1 MTEEQYAILDSPGVM
16 EDAQATAFP
25 AGNRSAA
32 VSQLVESVSEG
43 HCVSSDDNR
52 PIYLETKDLAVGY
65 DGVPLLTDVNIQL
78 HAGEIMTLIGPNG
91 AGKSTILKSIVG
103 YLESLGGAVLI
114 SGRPVGDL
122 SSHELSLELSV
133 MLTERMRIELLT
145 CADIVETGRYPY
157 TGRLGILSDE
167 DREKVR
173 EAMDMV
179 HVWDLRDRDFMQ
191 ISDGQR
197 QRIMLARAIAQEPHV
212 IMLDEP
218 TNYLDIH
225 YQIELL
231 NVLRR
236 LVRTRDVAVI
246 MSLHELPLARKVSN
260 WVMCIKGDGVVAAGP
275 PEDIFI
281 PAVIDELY
289 DLEPG
294 TYDPVSGNVVLEEL

>member
-1 MTEEQYAILDSPGVM
+1 MDE
-16 EDAQATAFP
+16 
-25 AGNRSAA
+25 
-32 VSQLVESVSEG
+32 
-43 HCVSSDDNR
+43 R
-52 PIYLETKDLAVGY
+52 PVYLETKDLVVGY
-65 DGVPLLTDVNIQL
+65 DGVPLLSDVNIQL

-103 YLESLGGAVLI
+103 YLESLGGAVFI
-114 SGRPVGDL
+114 SGKPAGEL
-122 SSHELSLELSV
+122 TAHELSLELSV
-133 MLTERMRIELLT
+133 MLTERMRTELLT

-173 EAMDMV
+173 DAMDMV

-197 QRIMLARAIAQEPHV
+197 QRILLARAIAQEPHI

-236 LVRTRDVAVI
+236 LVRERDVAVI
-246 MSLHELPLARKVSN
+246 MSLHELPLARKVSDY
-260 WVMCIKGDGVVAAGP
+260 VMCIKGDGVVAAGP
-275 PEDIFI
+275 SSEIFTPE
-281 PAVIDELY
+281 VINELY

-294 TYDPVSGNVVLEEL
+294 VFDPVSGNIRLEEERGEG

>member
-1 MTEEQYAILDSPGVM
+1 MDQPLAN
-16 EDAQATAFP
+16 QARI
-25 AGNRSAA
+25 GSASA
-32 VSQLVESVSEG
+32 SEMP
-43 HCVSSDDNR
+43 V
-52 PIYLETKDLAVGY
+52 YLETRDLVVGY

-78 HAGEIMTLIGPNG
+78 HAGEILTLIGPNG

-103 YLESLGGAVLI
+103 YLQSLGGTVFI
-114 SGRPVGDL
+114 SGRPVGEL
-122 SSHELSLELSV
+122 SAHELSLELSV
-133 MLTERMRIELLT
+133 MLTERMRTELLT

-167 DREKVR
+167 DRAKVR
-173 EAMDMV
+173 AAMDMV

-197 QRIMLARAIAQEPHV
+197 QRIMLARAIAQEPHI

-231 NVLRR
+231 NVLRH

-246 MSLHELPLARKVSN
+246 MSLHELPLAAKISDYI
-260 WVMCIKGDGVVAAGP
+260 MCIKGSGVVAAGP
-275 PEDIFI
+275 PADIFT
-281 PAVIDELY
+281 PEVINELY

-294 TYDPVSGNVVLEEL
+294 VFNPLTGEIQLDE

>member
-1 MTEEQYAILDSPGVM
+1 MTE
-16 EDAQATAFP
+16 
-25 AGNRSAA
+25 
-32 VSQLVESVSEG
+32 
-43 HCVSSDDNR
+43 R
-52 PIYLETKDLAVGY
+52 PVYLETKDLVVGY
-65 DGVPLLTDVNIQL
+65 DGKPLINDVNIQL
-78 HAGEIMTLIGPNG
+78 HAGEILTLIGPNG
-91 AGKSTILKSIVG
+91 AGNSTILKSIVG
-103 YLESLGGAVLI
+103 YLDSIGGAVFI
-114 SGRPVGDL
+114 SGRPVSEL
-122 SSHELSLELSV
+122 SAHELSLELSV
-133 MLTERMRIELLT
+133 MLTERMRTELLT

-157 TGRLGILSDE
+157 TGRLGILADE
-167 DREKVR
+167 DRQKVR

-197 QRIMLARAIAQEPHV
+197 QRIMLARAIAQEPHI

-246 MSLHELPLARKVSN
+246 MSLHELPLARKVSDY
-260 WVMCIKGDGVVAAGP
+260 VMCIKGDCVCAQGTADEIFTA
-275 PEDIFI
+275 DII
-281 PAVIDELY
+281 NELY

-294 TYDPVSGNVVLEEL
+294 VFDPISGNIRLEDE

>member
-1 MTEEQYAILDSPGVM
+1 MSDVNAKTNEHA
-16 EDAQATAFP
+16 
-25 AGNRSAA
+25 
-32 VSQLVESVSEG
+32 VESSEL
-43 HCVSSDDNR
+43 SSIGQNVANGN
-52 PIYLETKDLAVGY
+52 PVYLETKDLVVGY
-65 DGVPLLTDVNIQL
+65 DGVPLISGVNIQL
-78 HAGEIMTLIGPNG
+78 HAGEILTLIGPNG

-103 YLESLGGAVLI
+103 YLDSLDGAVFI
-114 SGRPVGDL
+114 SGKPVR
-122 SSHELSLELSV
+122 ELSAHEMSMELAV
-133 MLTERMRIELLT
+133 MLTERMRTELLT

-167 DREKVR
+167 DRQKVR

-197 QRIMLARAIAQEPHV
+197 QRIMLARAIAQEPNI

-236 LVRTRDVAVI
+236 LVKMRNVAVI
-246 MSLHELPLARKVSN
+246 MSLHELPLAAKVSDY
-260 WVMCIKGDGVVAAGP
+260 VMCIKGDGVVAAGTAKEIFT
-275 PEDIFI
+275 PE
-281 PAVIDELY
+281 VINELY

-294 TYDPVSGNVVLEEL
+294 VYDPLTGAIVLDDE

>member
-1 MTEEQYAILDSPGVM
+1 MDER
-16 EDAQATAFP
+16 AQ
-25 AGNRSAA
+25 
-32 VSQLVESVSEG
+32 Q
-43 HCVSSDDNR
+43 R
-52 PIYLETKDLAVGY
+52 PLYLETKDLVVGY
-65 DGVPLLTDVNIQL
+65 DGVPLLSDVNIQL

-103 YLESLGGAVLI
+103 YLESLGGAVYI
-114 SGRPVGDL
+114 SGRPVGEL
-122 SSHELSLELSV
+122 SAHELSLELSV
-133 MLTERMRIELLT
+133 MLTERMRTELLT

-157 TGRLGILSDE
+157 TGRLGILSDD
-167 DREKVR
+167 DRARVR

-197 QRIMLARAIAQEPHV
+197 QRIMLARAIAQEPRV

-246 MSLHELPLARKVSN
+246 MSLHELPLARKVSD
-260 WVMCIKGDGVVAAGP
+260 WVMCIKGDGVVAAGTP
-275 PEDIFI
+275 DQIFVPE
-281 PAVIDELY
+281 VIDELY

-294 TYDPVSGNVVLEEL
+294 TFDPVSGNIVLEEL

>member
-1 MTEEQYAILDSPGVM
+1 MTE
-16 EDAQATAFP
+16 
-25 AGNRSAA
+25 
-32 VSQLVESVSEG
+32 
-43 HCVSSDDNR
+43 R
-52 PIYLETKDLAVGY
+52 PVYLETKDLVVGY
-65 DGVPLLTDVNIQL
+65 DGKPLINDVNIQL
-78 HAGEIMTLIGPNG
+78 HAGEILTLIGPNG

-103 YLESLGGAVLI
+103 YLDSIGGAVFI
-114 SGRPVGDL
+114 SGRPVSEL
-122 SSHELSLELSV
+122 SAHELSLELSV
-133 MLTERMRIELLT
+133 MLTERMRTELLT

-157 TGRLGILSDE
+157 TGRLGILADE
-167 DREKVR
+167 DRQKVR

-197 QRIMLARAIAQEPHV
+197 QRIMLARAIAQEPHI

-246 MSLHELPLARKVSN
+246 MSLHELPLARKVSDY
-260 WVMCIKGDGVVAAGP
+260 VMCIKGDCVCAQGTADEIFTA
-275 PEDIFI
+275 DII
-281 PAVIDELY
+281 NELY

-294 TYDPVSGNVVLEEL
+294 VFDPISGNIRLEDE

>member
-1 MTEEQYAILDSPGVM
+1 M
-16 EDAQATAFP
+16 
-25 AGNRSAA
+25 AGNDAA
-32 VSQLVESVSEG
+32 NTAPVGQGAQEKV
-43 HCVSSDDNR
+43 
-52 PIYLETKDLAVGY
+52 YLETKDLVVGY
-65 DGVPLLTDVNIQL
+65 DGVPLLTDVNIRL

-103 YLESLGGAVLI
+103 YLESLGGAVYI
-114 SGRPVGDL
+114 SGKPVGEL
-122 SSHELSLELSV
+122 TAHELSLELSV
-133 MLTERMRIELLT
+133 MLTERMRTELLT

-167 DREKVR
+167 DRVKVR

-260 WVMCIKGDGVVAAGP
+260 YVMCIKGEGVVAAGTP
-275 PEDIFI
+275 DEIFT
-281 PAVIDELY
+281 PAIIDELY

-294 TYDPVSGNVVLEEL
+294 TFDPVSGNITLEEL

>member
-1 MTEEQYAILDSPGVM
+1 M
-16 EDAQATAFP
+16 EK
-25 AGNRSAA
+25 
-32 VSQLVESVSEG
+32 
-43 HCVSSDDNR
+43 
-52 PIYLETKDLAVGY
+52 PIRLETKDLVVGY
-65 DGVPLLTDVNIQL
+65 DGVPLISDVNIQL
-78 HAGEIMTLIGPNG
+78 HAGEILTLIGPNG

-103 YLESLGGAVLI
+103 YLDSLGGAVFV
-114 SGRPVGDL
+114 SGRPASEL
-122 SSHELSLELSV
+122 SAHEMSLELAV
-133 MLTERMRIELLT
+133 MLTERMRTELLT

-157 TGRLGILSDE
+157 TGRLGILSDD
-167 DREKVR
+167 DRERVR

-197 QRIMLARAIAQEPHV
+197 QRIMLARAIAQEPNI

-246 MSLHELPLARKVSN
+246 MSLHELPLAAKVSDY
-260 WVMCIKGDGVVAAGP
+260 VMCIKGDRVVAAGTAD
-275 PEDIFI
+275 EIFT
-281 PAVIDELY
+281 PAVINELY

-294 TYDPVSGNVVLEEL
+294 VYDPLTGAVRLEGE

>member
-1 MTEEQYAILDSPGVM
+1 MDSV
-16 EDAQATAFP
+16 ANA
-25 AGNRSAA
+25 SKAA
-32 VSQLVESVSEG
+32 E
-43 HCVSSDDNR
+43 R
-52 PIYLETKDLAVGY
+52 PVYLETKDLVVGY
-65 DGVPLLTDVNIQL
+65 DGTPLIGDVNIKL
-78 HAGEIMTLIGPNG
+78 HAGEILTLIGPNG

-103 YLESLGGAVLI
+103 YLESLGGAVFI
-114 SGRPVGDL
+114 SGRPVGQL
-122 SSHELSLELSV
+122 SAHELSLELSV
-133 MLTERMRIELLT
+133 MLTERMRTELLT

-157 TGRLGILSDE
+157 TGRLGILSDD
-167 DREKVR
+167 DRIKVR

-197 QRIMLARAIAQEPHV
+197 QRIMLARAIAQEPRV

-246 MSLHELPLARKVSN
+246 MSLHELPLARKVSDY
-260 WVMCIKGDGVVAAGP
+260 VMCIKGDCVCAQGTADEIFT
-275 PEDIFI
+275 PE
-281 PAVIDELY
+281 VINELY
-289 DLEPG
+289 DLKPG
-294 TYDPVSGNVVLEEL
+294 VFDPISGNIRLEDEA

>member
-1 MTEEQYAILDSPGVM
+1 M
-16 EDAQATAFP
+16 E
-25 AGNRSAA
+25 
-32 VSQLVESVSEG
+32 
-43 HCVSSDDNR
+43 R
-52 PIYLETKDLAVGY
+52 PIYLETKDLVVGY
-65 DGVPLLTDVNIQL
+65 DGVPLISDVNIQL
-78 HAGEIMTLIGPNG
+78 HAGEILTLIGPNG

-103 YLESLGGAVLI
+103 YLDSLGGAVFI
-114 SGRPVGDL
+114 SGKPVSEL
-122 SSHELSLELSV
+122 SAHEMSLELAV
-133 MLTERMRIELLT
+133 MLTERMRTELLT

-157 TGRLGILSDE
+157 TGRLGILAPE

-197 QRIMLARAIAQEPHV
+197 QRIMLARAIAQEPNI

-236 LVRTRDVAVI
+236 LVKTRSVAVI
-246 MSLHELPLARKVSN
+246 MSLHELPLAAKVSDY
-260 WVMCIKGDGVVAAGP
+260 VMCIKGDGVVAAGAAV
-275 PEDIFI
+275 DIFT
-281 PAVIDELY
+281 PEVINELY

-294 TYDPVSGNVVLEEL
+294 VYDPITGVIELEDI

>member
-1 MTEEQYAILDSPGVM
+1 MTE
-16 EDAQATAFP
+16 
-25 AGNRSAA
+25 
-32 VSQLVESVSEG
+32 
-43 HCVSSDDNR
+43 R
-52 PIYLETKDLAVGY
+52 PVYLETKDLVVGY
-65 DGVPLLTDVNIQL
+65 DGKPLINDVNIQL
-78 HAGEIMTLIGPNG
+78 HAGEILTLIGPNG
-91 AGKSTILKSIVG
+91 AGNSTILKSIVG
-103 YLESLGGAVLI
+103 YLDSIGGAVFI
-114 SGRPVGDL
+114 SGRPVSEL
-122 SSHELSLELSV
+122 SAHELSLELSV
-133 MLTERMRIELLT
+133 MLTERMRTELLT

-157 TGRLGILSDE
+157 TGRLGILANE
-167 DREKVR
+167 DRQKVR

-197 QRIMLARAIAQEPHV
+197 QRIMLARAIAQEPHI

-246 MSLHELPLARKVSN
+246 MSLHELPLARKVSDY
-260 WVMCIKGDGVVAAGP
+260 VMCIKGDCVCAQGTADEIFTA
-275 PEDIFI
+275 DII
-281 PAVIDELY
+281 NELY

-294 TYDPVSGNVVLEEL
+294 VFDPISGNIRLEDE

>member
-1 MTEEQYAILDSPGVM
+1 MDETRVGGTTLGG
-16 EDAQATAFP
+16 T
-25 AGNRSAA
+25 
-32 VSQLVESVSEG
+32 SE
-43 HCVSSDDNR
+43 R
-52 PIYLETKDLAVGY
+52 PIYLETKDLVVGY
-65 DGVPLLTDVNIQL
+65 DGVPLISGVNIQL
-78 HAGEIMTLIGPNG
+78 HAGEILTLIGPNG

-103 YLESLGGAVLI
+103 YLESLDGAVYI
-114 SGRPVGDL
+114 SGRPVNEL
-122 SSHELSLELSV
+122 SAHDLSLELSV
-133 MLTERMRIELLT
+133 MLTERMRTELLT

-157 TGRLGILSDE
+157 TGRLGILTDE
-167 DREKVR
+167 DRDKVR

-197 QRIMLARAIAQEPHV
+197 QRIMLARAIAQEPHI

-246 MSLHELPLARKVSN
+246 MSLHELPLARKVSDY
-260 WVMCIKGDGVVAAGP
+260 VMCIKGDGVVAAGP
-275 PEDIFI
+275 PEGIFT
-281 PAVIDELY
+281 PEVINELY
-289 DLEPG
+289 DLAPG
-294 TYDPVSGNVVLEEL
+294 VFDPITGNIQLEEI

>member
-1 MTEEQYAILDSPGVM
+1 MMDGAKERGQDVM
-16 EDAQATAFP
+16 Q
-25 AGNRSAA
+25 
-32 VSQLVESVSEG
+32 
-43 HCVSSDDNR
+43 R
-52 PIYLETKDLAVGY
+52 PVYLETKDLVVGY
-65 DGVPLLTDVNIQL
+65 DRKPLISDVNIQL
-78 HAGEIMTLIGPNG
+78 HAGEILTLIGPNG

-103 YLESLGGAVLI
+103 YLESLGGAVFI
-114 SGRPVGDL
+114 SGRPVGEL
-122 SSHELSLELSV
+122 SAHELSLELSV
-133 MLTERMRIELLT
+133 MLTERMRTELLT

-157 TGRLGILSDE
+157 TGRLGILTDE

-197 QRIMLARAIAQEPHV
+197 QRIMLARAIAQEPHI

-246 MSLHELPLARKVSN
+246 MSLHELPLARKVSDY
-260 WVMCIKGDGVVAAGP
+260 VMCIKGDCVCAQGTP
-275 PEDIFI
+275 DQIFT
-281 PAVIDELY
+281 ADVINELY
-289 DLEPG
+289 DLKPG
-294 TYDPVSGNVVLEEL
+294 VFDPISGNIELEEL

>member
-1 MTEEQYAILDSPGVM
+1 MEQAIANGQSSAGA
-16 EDAQATAFP
+16 EDAM
-25 AGNRSAA
+25 SADA
-32 VSQLVESVSEG
+32 SKGSADVRG
-43 HCVSSDDNR
+43 ARVSSGLTR
-52 PIYLETKDLAVGY
+52 PIYLETKNLVVGY
-65 DGVPLLTDVNIQL
+65 DGVPLISDVNIQL
-78 HAGEIMTLIGPNG
+78 HAGEILTLIGPNG

-103 YLESLGGAVLI
+103 YLDSLGGTVYI
-114 SGRPVGDL
+114 SGRPVGEL
-122 SSHELSLELSV
+122 SAHELSLELSV
-133 MLTERMRIELLT
+133 MLTERMRTELLT

-167 DREKVR
+167 DRQKVR

-179 HVWDLRDRDFMQ
+179 HIWDLRDRDFMQ

-197 QRIMLARAIAQEPHV
+197 QRIMLARAIAQEPHI

-246 MSLHELPLARKVSN
+246 MSLHELPLARKVSDH
-260 WVMCIKGDGVVAAGP
+260 VMCIKGDCVVAAGP
-275 PEDIFI
+275 PEQIFTPEI
-281 PAVIDELY
+281 INELY

-294 TYDPVSGNVVLEEL
+294 VFDPITGNIELEEL

>member
-1 MTEEQYAILDSPGVM
+1 MSM
-16 EDAQATAFP
+16 EPTQQAASTP
-25 AGNRSAA
+25 SSA
-32 VSQLVESVSEG
+32 
-43 HCVSSDDNR
+43 SSAR
-52 PIYLETKDLAVGY
+52 ASAPIYLETRDLTVGY
-65 DGVPLLTDVNIQL
+65 DGVPLLEGVNIQL
-78 HAGEIMTLIGPNG
+78 HAGEILTLIGPNG

-103 YLESLGGAVLI
+103 YLESLGGAVFI
-114 SGRPVGDL
+114 AGKPVSEL
-122 SSHELSLELSV
+122 SAHELSLELSV
-133 MLTERMRIELLT
+133 MLTERMRTELLT

-157 TGRLGILSDE
+157 TGRLGILTDE

-197 QRIMLARAIAQEPHV
+197 QRILLARAIAQEPHI

-246 MSLHELPLARKVSN
+246 MSLHELPLAAKVSN
-260 WVMCIKGDGVVAAGP
+260 YVMCIKGDGVVAAGP
-275 PEDIFI
+275 PDQIFV
-281 PAVIDELY
+281 PEVINELY

-294 TYDPVSGNVVLEEL
+294 VFDPLTGNIQLEEV

>member
-1 MTEEQYAILDSPGVM
+1 MSLENTGMEQAL
-16 EDAQATAFP
+16 
-25 AGNRSAA
+25 
-32 VSQLVESVSEG
+32 
-43 HCVSSDDNR
+43 SDER
-52 PIYLETKDLAVGY
+52 PVYLETKNLVVGY
-65 DGVPLLTDVNIQL
+65 DGVPLLEDVNIQL
-78 HAGEIMTLIGPNG
+78 HAGEILTLIGPNG

-103 YLESLGGAVLI
+103 YLESLGGTVFI
-114 SGRPVGDL
+114 SGRPVGEL
-122 SSHELSLELSV
+122 SAHELSLELSV
-133 MLTERMRIELLT
+133 MLTERMRTELLT

-157 TGRLGILSDE
+157 TGRLGILTDE
-167 DREKVR
+167 DRQKVR

-197 QRIMLARAIAQEPHV
+197 QRIMLARAIAQEPHI

-236 LVRTRDVAVI
+236 LVHERDVAVI

-260 WVMCIKGDGVVAAGP
+260 YVMCIKGTGVVAAGP
-275 PEDIFI
+275 PNEIFT
-281 PAVIDELY
+281 PEVINELY

-294 TYDPVSGNVVLEEL
+294 VFDPVTGNIELDPIE

>member
-1 MTEEQYAILDSPGVM
+1 MTG
-16 EDAQATAFP
+16 
-25 AGNRSAA
+25 
-32 VSQLVESVSEG
+32 
-43 HCVSSDDNR
+43 R
-52 PIYLETKDLAVGY
+52 PIYLETNNLIVGY
-65 DGVPLLTDVNIQL
+65 DGVPLISDVNIQL
-78 HAGEIMTLIGPNG
+78 HAGEILTLIGPNG

-103 YLESLGGAVLI
+103 YLDSLGGSVFI
-114 SGRPVGDL
+114 SGRPVQEL
-122 SSHELSLELSV
+122 SAHDLSLELSV
-133 MLTERMRIELLT
+133 MLTERMRTELLT

-157 TGRLGILSDE
+157 TGRLGILTDE
-167 DREKVR
+167 DRAKVR

-197 QRIMLARAIAQEPHV
+197 QRIMLARAIAQEPHI

-225 YQIELL
+225 YEIELL

-246 MSLHELPLARKVSN
+246 MSLHELPLARKVSDY
-260 WVMCIKGDGVVAAGP
+260 VMCIKGDCVVAAGT
-275 PEDIFI
+275 PEQIFT
-281 PAVIDELY
+281 ADVINELY

-294 TYDPVSGNVVLEEL
+294 VFDPITGNIELEEI

>member
-1 MTEEQYAILDSPGVM
+1 MMSQRGQEPLAH
-16 EDAQATAFP
+16 
-25 AGNRSAA
+25 SAET
-32 VSQLVESVSEG
+32 QEG
-43 HCVSSDDNR
+43 SA
-52 PIYLETKDLAVGY
+52 DLAQNAPTVPAPFGSSERPVYLQTKGLVVGY
-65 DGVPLLTDVNIQL
+65 DGVPLLSGVDIQL

-103 YLESLGGAVLI
+103 YLESLGGMVFI
-114 SGRPVGDL
+114 SGKPISEL
-122 SSHELSLELSV
+122 SAHELSLELSV
-133 MLTERMRIELLT
+133 MLTERMRTELLT

-167 DREKVR
+167 DRVKVR

-197 QRIMLARAIAQEPHV
+197 QRILLARAIAQEPHI

-246 MSLHELPLARKVSN
+246 MSLHELPLARKVSDY
-260 WVMCIKGDGVVAAGP
+260 VMCIKGNGVVAAGP
-275 PEDIFI
+275 PDEIFT
-281 PAVIDELY
+281 PEVINELY

-294 TYDPVSGNVVLEEL
+294 VFDPVTGNIRLEEER

>member
-1 MTEEQYAILDSPGVM
+1 MMPDLDNSNEAHEQ
-16 EDAQATAFP
+16 
-25 AGNRSAA
+25 
-32 VSQLVESVSEG
+32 
-43 HCVSSDDNR
+43 R
-52 PIYLETKDLAVGY
+52 PVYLETKNLTVGY
-65 DGVPLLTDVNIQL
+65 NGEPLIADVNIKL
-78 HAGEIMTLIGPNG
+78 HAGEILTLIGPNG

-103 YLESLGGAVLI
+103 YLESLGGTVFI
-114 SGRPVGDL
+114 SGRPVGEL
-122 SSHELSLELSV
+122 SAHELSLELSV
-133 MLTERMRIELLT
+133 MLTERMRTELLT

-157 TGRLGILSDE
+157 TGSLGILSDV
-167 DREKVR
+167 DRQKVR

-179 HVWDLRDRDFMQ
+179 HVWDLRERDFMQ

-197 QRIMLARAIAQEPHV
+197 QRIMLARAIAQEPHI

-246 MSLHELPLARKVSN
+246 MSLHELPLARKVSDY
-260 WVMCIKGDGVVAAGP
+260 VMCVKGDSICAQGVP
-275 PEDIFI
+275 DQIFT
-281 PAVIDELY
+281 PDVINELY

-294 TYDPVSGNVVLEEL
+294 VFDPISGNIELESI

>member
-1 MTEEQYAILDSPGVM
+1 MTEMTNANTSANANARASEAAM
-16 EDAQATAFP
+16 E
-25 AGNRSAA
+25 
-32 VSQLVESVSEG
+32 
-43 HCVSSDDNR
+43 R
-52 PIYLETKDLAVGY
+52 PVYLETKDLVVGY
-65 DGVPLLTDVNIQL
+65 NGEPLISNVNIQL
-78 HAGEIMTLIGPNG
+78 HAGEILTLIGPNG

-103 YLESLGGAVLI
+103 YLESLGGAVYI
-114 SGRPVGDL
+114 SGRPVGEL
-122 SSHELSLELSV
+122 TAHELSLELSV
-133 MLTERMRIELLT
+133 MLTERMRTELLT

-157 TGRLGILSDE
+157 TGRLGILDEE
-167 DREKVR
+167 DRAKVR

-225 YQIELL
+225 YEIELL

-246 MSLHELPLARKVSN
+246 MSLHELPLARKVSDN
-260 WVMCIKGDGVVAAGP
+260 VMCIKGDRVCAQGTPV
-275 PEDIFI
+275 DIFT
-281 PAVIDELY
+281 PEVINDLY

-294 TYDPVSGNVVLEEL
+294 VFDPITGNIELEEL